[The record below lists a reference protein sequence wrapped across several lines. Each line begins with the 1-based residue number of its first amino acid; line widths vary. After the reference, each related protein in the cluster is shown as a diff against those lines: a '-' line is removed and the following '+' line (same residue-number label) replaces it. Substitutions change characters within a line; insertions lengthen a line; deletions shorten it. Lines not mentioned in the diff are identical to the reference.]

1 MSVPDNGITADV
13 IKDSKVDNRLESITF
28 TRGVVLIATKK
39 TEEQFIKW

>member
-13 IKDSKVDNRLESITF
+13 IEDSKVDNRLGSITF
-28 TRGVVLIATKK
+28 TSTYSNEK